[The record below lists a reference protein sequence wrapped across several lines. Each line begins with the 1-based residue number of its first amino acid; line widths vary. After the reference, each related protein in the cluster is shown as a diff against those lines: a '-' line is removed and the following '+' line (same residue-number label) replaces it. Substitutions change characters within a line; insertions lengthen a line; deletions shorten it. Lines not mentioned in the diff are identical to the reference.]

1 MGFWGVQHE
10 STPDNAPLARPQIRH
25 RIRREMTLAAENS
38 DFPGFHPEPAY
49 MWLRKNGAEQHLYK
63 ANAMPIYI
71 TVLDDSA
78 GKSLFAFGPALVG
91 GLRPADFSYEY
102 FGEFM
107 P

>member
-1 MGFWGVQHE
+1 MKASLTNSPWLD
-10 STPDNAPLARPQIRH
+10 PKYDNAF
-25 RIRREMTLAAENS
+25 RREMALAAENS
-38 DFPGFHPEPAY
+38 DFPGFQPEPAY
-49 MWLRKNGAEQHLYK
+49 VWLRKNGAEQHLYK